1 MLKGEPVDE
10 NELNN
15 QPPINKPDL
24 LSEKQN
30 IENENPELAQG
41 INPYEGVDVQPVPT
55 TNIINDIRY
64 PGTSVL
70 NPSNSIV
77 PNNNSN
83 NTNNINLSP
92 NLSEFPPG
100 LDPNPENNIP
110 EDQKIPYIHGEKTI
124 ICWNCVS
131 VLMVKDEWSVVRCT
145 NCGKINRVPGTEDN
159 LDGAIRLNDNMNH
172 FDLYVPFVYAVITCP
187 FCQAENKV
195 RKDAEHIIC
204 FQCHNS
210 YNVQHEPWEN
220 MVANKQ
226 LNNKEY
232 PVVQQPTVVNTCDN
246 KGNEETQRLLKKLIK
261 VLKNQE
267 KKPIPIMPMYDRYR
281 PIRELVRDVDDIDDR
296 RFNGVRKNNFFFDND
311 KLDKFGNGLL
321 DKGISEISKKI
332 SNIDINVEN
341 RNNNNPLLGKNK
353 DIEMESLKKKLYNE
367 IRNDPKYQGYYGK
380 RNSGI
385 NNNNKFNYSLRPF
398 SFKNS
403 DERKSMQYFSD
414 KPKNDAVYKL
424 MFKKNG
430 ELKKSYDINNNDINE
445 DNLLIESKSKF
456 DNKKEEKIGLN
467 TSKLP
472 IGKMLKTKEEVND
485 ILKNLNI
492 DFQI

>member
-10 NELNN
+10 SELNN
-15 QPPINKPDL
+15 QPPKNEPDL
-24 LSEKQN
+24 LSQKQM
-30 IENENPELAQG
+30 IEAENPELAQG
-41 INPYEGVDVQPVPT
+41 LNPYEGVDVQKVPT
-55 TNIINDIRY
+55 TNVVNDIRY

-77 PNNNSN
+77 PNNDN
-83 NTNNINLSP
+83 N
-92 NLSEFPPG
+92 
-100 LDPNPENNIP
+100 LDPNLPEMPYGMDPNLPENNVP

-210 YNVQHEPWEN
+210 YNIQHEPWEN
-220 MVANKQ
+220 MVANKSA
-226 LNNKEY
+226 NKKDY

-246 KGNEETQRLLKKLIK
+246 SGNEETQRLLKKLIK
-261 VLKNQE
+261 TLKNQE
-267 KKPIPIMPMYDRYR
+267 KKPIPIMPMYDSYR

-296 RFNGVRKNNFFFDND
+296 RFNGVRKRNI
-311 KLDKFGNGLL
+311 FGNEGLGGGL
-321 DKGISEISKKI
+321 QDRGISEISKKI
-332 SNIDINVEN
+332 SNIDINIEK
-341 RNNNNPLLGKNK
+341 RNNNPLLGINK
-353 DIEMESLKKKLYNE
+353 DIEMESLKKKLYDE
-367 IRNDPKYQGYYGK
+367 IRNDPKYQDAYGR
-380 RNSGI
+380 RNLGI
-385 NNNNKFNYSLRPF
+385 NNNKYNFNNRPF
-398 SFKNS
+398 SFKNN

-430 ELKKSYDINNNDINE
+430 ELKKSYDISSNDINE
-445 DNLLIESKSKF
+445 ENLLLESKSKF
-456 DNKKEEKIGLN
+456 NKEKKEEKVGLN

>member
-10 NELNN
+10 SELNN
-15 QPPINKPDL
+15 QPPKNEPDL
-24 LSEKQN
+24 LSQKQM
-30 IENENPELAQG
+30 IEAENPELAQG
-41 INPYEGVDVQPVPT
+41 LNPYEGVDVQKVPT
-55 TNIINDIRY
+55 TNVVNDIRY

-77 PNNNSN
+77 PNNDN
-83 NTNNINLSP
+83 N
-92 NLSEFPPG
+92 
-100 LDPNPENNIP
+100 LDPNLPEMPYGMDPNLPENNVP

-210 YNVQHEPWEN
+210 YNIQHEPWEN
-220 MVANKQ
+220 MVANKSA
-226 LNNKEY
+226 NKKDY

-246 KGNEETQRLLKKLIK
+246 SGNEETQRLLKKLIK
-261 VLKNQE
+261 TLKNQE
-267 KKPIPIMPMYDRYR
+267 KKPIPIMPMYDSYR

-296 RFNGVRKNNFFFDND
+296 RFNGVRKRNI
-311 KLDKFGNGLL
+311 FGNEGLGGGL
-321 DKGISEISKKI
+321 QDRGISEISKKI
-332 SNIDINVEN
+332 SNIDINIEK
-341 RNNNNPLLGKNK
+341 RNNNPLLGINK
-353 DIEMESLKKKLYNE
+353 DIEMESLKKKLYDE
-367 IRNDPKYQGYYGK
+367 IRNDPKYQDAYGR
-380 RNSGI
+380 RNLGI
-385 NNNNKFNYSLRPF
+385 NNNKYNFNNRPF
-398 SFKNS
+398 SFRNN

-430 ELKKSYDINNNDINE
+430 ELKKSYDISSNDINE
-445 DNLLIESKSKF
+445 ENLLLESKSKF
-456 DNKKEEKIGLN
+456 NKEKKEEKVGLN